1 MAQERIFLAGAAGA
15 IGARLTPLLVKAGY
29 AVFGTTRDARKAA
42 LIEAN
47 GAIPVIVDVFDADA
61 LRAEMAK
68 VQPDA
73 VVHQLTDLPP
83 GLDKA
88 RMAEAVVRN
97 AAIRVKGTRNLVNA
111 ALEAGCHRMISQS
124 IAWFYARGAVPFAET
139 APLDLDPQAPS
150 AMSVGGVVALEAL
163 TLQTPDLRGTVLRYG
178 HFYGPGTGFDAPP
191 ATPRVHVDAAA
202 HAVLLA
208 LQLDSEGVFNIA
220 EPEGDV
226 DTTKATEQLGWRA
239 SFRLADASLA

>member
-1 MAQERIFLAGAAGA
+1 MAQERVFLAGAAGA

-29 AVFGTTRDARKAA
+29 AVFGTTRDPRKAA

-47 GAIPVIVDVFDADA
+47 GAMPVIVDVFDADA
-61 LRAEMAK
+61 LRAEVAK
-68 VQPDA
+68 VQPHA

-83 GLDKA
+83 GLDKS

-97 AAIRVKGTRNLVNA
+97 AAIRTKGTRNLVNA

-124 IAWFYARGAVPFAET
+124 IAWLYAQGAAPFIET
-139 APLDLDPQAPS
+139 APLDRDPQAPS
-150 AMSVGGVVALEAL
+150 ATTIGGIVALEEL
-163 TLQTPDLRGTVLRYG
+163 TLRTPDIRGTVLRYG
-178 HFYGPGTGFDAPP
+178 RFYGPGTGFDAPP

-226 DTTKATEQLGWRA
+226 DTTKAREQLGWHA